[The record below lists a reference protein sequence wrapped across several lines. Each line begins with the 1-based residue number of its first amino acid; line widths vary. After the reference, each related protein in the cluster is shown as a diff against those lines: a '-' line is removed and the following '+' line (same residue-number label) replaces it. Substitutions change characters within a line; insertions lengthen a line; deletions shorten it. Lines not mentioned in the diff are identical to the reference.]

1 MLQTVVR
8 APQIAEDIALGIQL
22 AKMQNR
28 PIGPTDVAR
37 VLKDAGVKYVIVGAH
52 AANGYTGRPR
62 ATVDVDV
69 IVQFP
74 KKAADAI
81 SAAYP
86 HLKIHDTPVVTRFMD
101 QDLEAIDVMKPSAA
115 KLWSRL
121 LSDAREISIGNE
133 TIRIPVLEG
142 VLAAKFS
149 SMVSPLR
156 RLPDKKQD
164 AVDFIRVVE
173 ANSTINRALLSE
185 LGELVYSGGGT
196 EILKLADDA
205 RAGRQLEF

>member
-1 MLQTVVR
+1 MLQT
-8 APQIAEDIALGIQL
+8 QIRSPRLAEDVALGAEL

-28 PIGPTDVAR
+28 PIGPADVAR
-37 VLKDAGVKYVIVGAH
+37 VLDDAGVRYVIVGAH

-74 KKAADAI
+74 KKAAKAI
-81 SAAYP
+81 ALAFPLLRIQDS
-86 HLKIHDTPVVTRFMD
+86 PVVTRFMD
-101 QDLEAIDVMKPSAA
+101 QDMESIDLMKPSAS

-121 LSDAREISIGNE
+121 LREAQDVRIGRQ
-133 TIRIPVLEG
+133 TIRIPGLEG

-156 RLPDKKQD
+156 RLTDKKQD
-164 AVDFIRVVE
+164 AVDFMRIIE
-173 ANSTINRALLSE
+173 ANPTINRALLAE
-185 LGELVYSGGGT
+185 LGGLVYNGGGV
-196 EILKLADDA
+196 EILKLVDDT
-205 RAGRQLEF
+205 RAGRQINL